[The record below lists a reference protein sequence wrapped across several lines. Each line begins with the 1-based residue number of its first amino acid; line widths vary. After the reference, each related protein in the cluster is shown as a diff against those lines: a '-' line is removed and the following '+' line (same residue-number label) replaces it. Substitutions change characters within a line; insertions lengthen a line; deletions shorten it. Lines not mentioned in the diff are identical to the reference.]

1 MIDGLFDIENRLNK
15 LSKTGDPLLQ
25 LSSIVPWEE
34 FRSTLEVLRDK
45 KRKSKAGR
53 KPFDVILMFKILVL
67 QSLYNLSDDAMEYQ
81 INDRLS
87 FMRFLKLSLGS
98 KVPDSKTIWLF
109 RNDLSEA
116 RLTKVLFDQFDSYL
130 QEHGFSAKKGQI
142 VDASIIKAPIQRNS
156 KDENDK
162 IKSGEKPSDWGTN
175 KSRQKDLDAR
185 WTKKNNKSYY
195 GYKNHIQ
202 IDVQHKFIRN
212 YKTTEAS
219 VHDSKVFEELLS
231 ENNSSRAVWA
241 DSAYRSKESL
251 QNLNDLNFRPHLQR
265 KGCKNKKLTKWEQ
278 QGNKTRAKI
287 RSRVEHIFGIQ
298 TMMARGNLIL
308 RSIGILRAQTS
319 IGMRNLAY
327 NMQRFSSL
335 RHS

>member
-1 MIDGLFDIENRLNK
+1 MIDGLFDIDNRLNK

-25 LSSIVPWEE
+25 LSEIVPWEE
-34 FRSTLEVLRDK
+34 FRSTLEALREK
-45 KRKSKAGR
+45 ERKSNAGR

-87 FMRFLKLSLGS
+87 FMRFLKLSLGA
-98 KVPDSKTIWLF
+98 KVPDSKTIWHF
-109 RNDLSEA
+109 RNELSDTE
-116 RLTKVLFDQFDSYL
+116 LTKVLFDQFDNYL

-142 VDASIIKAPIQRNS
+142 VDASIVKVPIQRNS
-156 KDENDK
+156 KDENK
-162 IKSGEKPSDWGTN
+162 EIKLGIKPSGWSTN
-175 KSRQKDLDAR
+175 KTRQKDLDAR

-202 IDVQHKFIRN
+202 VDVKYKFIRN

-219 VHDSKVFEELLS
+219 LHDSHVFEELLA

-251 QNLNDLNFRPHLQR
+251 QNLSDLNFRAHLQR
-265 KGCKNKKLTKWEQ
+265 KGYKNKKLSKWEQ
-278 QGNKTRAKI
+278 QGNKTRSKT

-308 RSIGILRAQTS
+308 RSIGSLRAKTA

-327 NMQRFSSL
+327 NMHRFSSL
-335 RHS
+335 LSS

>member
-25 LSSIVPWEE
+25 LSEIIPWEE
-34 FRSTLEVLRDK
+34 FRSTLEVLREK
-45 KRKSKAGR
+45 ERKSKAGR
-53 KPFDVILMFKILVL
+53 KPFDVTLMFKILVL

-87 FMRFLKLSLGS
+87 FMRFLQLSLGA
-98 KVPDSKTIWLF
+98 KVPDAKTIWLF
-109 RNDLSEA
+109 RNELTEA
-116 RLTKVLFDQFDSYL
+116 QLTKVLFDQFDSYL
-130 QEHGFSAKKGQI
+130 QEHGFNAKKGQI
-142 VDASIIKAPIQRNS
+142 VDASIVKVPIQRNS
-156 KDENDK
+156 KDENKK
-162 IKSGEKPSDWGTN
+162 IKSGEKPSDWSTN
-175 KSRQKDLDAR
+175 KARQKDLDAR

-202 IDVQHKFIRN
+202 IDVEHKFIRN

-219 VHDSKVFEELLS
+219 LHDSQVFEELLS
-231 ENNSSRAVWA
+231 ENNTSRAVWA
-241 DSAYRSKESL
+241 DSAYRSKDSL
-251 QNLNDLNFRPHLQR
+251 EKLKNLNFRPYLQR
-265 KGCKNKKLTKWEQ
+265 KGFKNKKLTKWEQ
-278 QGNKTRAKI
+278 QGNKTRSKT

-308 RSIGILRAQTS
+308 RSIGSLRAQTS

-327 NMQRFSSL
+327 NMHRFSSL
-335 RHS
+335 VSS

>member
-25 LSSIVPWEE
+25 LSEIIPWEE
-34 FRSTLEVLRDK
+34 FRSTLETLREK
-45 KRKSKAGR
+45 ERKSKAGR
-53 KPFDVILMFKILVL
+53 KPFDVILMFKILIL

-87 FMRFLKLSLGS
+87 FMRFLKLTLGS
-98 KVPDSKTIWLF
+98 KVPDAKTIWLF
-109 RNDLSEA
+109 RNELTEA
-116 RLTKVLFDQFDSYL
+116 QLAKELFDQFDSYL
-130 QEHGFSAKKGQI
+130 QTHGFSAKKGQI
-142 VDASIIKAPIQRNS
+142 VDASIVKVPIQRNS
-156 KDENDK
+156 KDENKK
-162 IKSGEKPSDWGTN
+162 IKSGKKPSDWSAN
-175 KSRQKDLDAR
+175 KTRQKDLDAR

-202 IDVQHKFIRN
+202 VDVQHKFIRN

-219 VHDSKVFEELLS
+219 VNDSQVFEELLS

-251 QNLNDLNFRPHLQR
+251 RNLSDLNFRPHLQR
-265 KGCKNKKLTKWEQ
+265 KGCRSKKLTKWEQ
-278 QGNKTRAKI
+278 QGNKTRSKT

-308 RSIGILRAQTS
+308 RSIGSLRAKSS

-327 NMQRFSSL
+327 NMHRFSSL
-335 RHS
+335 VSS